1 MDLASRRK
9 SQAVA
14 PMMGL
19 IAAKRMSRHWASR
32 IGAGRNSSVIA
43 APIVK
48 LENSYRLEPKAKFDV
63 KAARDIV
70 QELLAEHLDDA
81 APYNPRTAVM
91 LTKTLTDSIK
101 NRLKGDMYFDRY
113 RLIVYVTISEKRD
126 QSMVVS
132 SRCIWNDRFDT
143 SVTAS
148 HCGKTMA
155 CVATVFAVSLE

>member
-48 LENSYRLEPKAKFDV
+48 AGDSYPV
-63 KAARDIV
+63 
-70 QELLAEHLDDA
+70 
-81 APYNPRTAVM
+81 
-91 LTKTLTDSIK
+91 
-101 NRLKGDMYFDRY
+101 KGDMYFDRY

-132 SRCIWNDRFDT
+132 KQVASGNDRFDST
-143 SVTAS
+143 S
-148 HCGKTMA
+148 
-155 CVATVFAVSLE
+155 